1 MAQVIKYQQGGSTS
15 RKYGTFTIDGNKYEV
30 DDEFLNQITSYGKSL
45 DDETAYQFSKI
56 TDALRSGADLSYD
69 SNADK
74 LDGNVQFDVT
84 DKQNDRLG
92 KRRSRM
98 GRLFGNSWRGKENT
112 SRNAIHALKG
122 FTYVKPTPGGTDYD
136 WSKGINVE
144 YKRDKDGKYELVD
157 GKRVFIQGANNLQ
170 VGRRLG
176 ALKNIASYTDND
188 TFKGYG
194 KLDKQAYIDLYN
206 RLGEEGVNNLIQRV
220 ENGTWTDED
229 KLALDDIGIFLGD
242 EPSAE
247 QLAQK
252 AAAANPEAQLEQQ
265 ERDRY
270 AKAGWDY
277 NLRNII
283 GINDDGSASI
293 INPELQSYIGTGD
306 AWLNDEFRKA
316 YGAYADYIPEKTGLF
331 VINGKVYKGDNQD
344 SLSKI
349 QKYLDFVAE
358 NRKTAGNA
366 SNIKQYWKEN
376 DFSGWSDLGY
386 DSNGNPIYS
395 TVFKPGEF
403 GRDITGNYIR
413 NEGDPYIFD
422 YYKDYNAEDDA
433 LFDQFGHPLRDRA
446 TRVFIDPI
454 TKKPI
459 DANDSRYRDYIAN
472 LREQS
477 NKQVVENY
485 YQNATGSIFSPYYNL
500 GNIGNVVRTVGTGS
514 DTNPFTGYSVFQKP
528 GSDMYYWYDENPG
541 GDDYTLNSVLP
552 GNADKMRDYIWNLD
566 PRLGQYLTENPEALR
581 DTTVKN
587 AISGFVRNPYIA
599 NISGRRTLPS
609 EFPQIQTKYPALA
622 QLLSQIYNQGT
633 TIGYGNYRKTYS
645 GSGGNPELRDIN
657 SPEALES
664 RGLAYRIDRLGQI
677 PYQKEGGVLKMQ
689 IGGTAASRTRTIK
702 ASQDN
707 VQRADSKLRKAG
719 EDKVIGD
726 GTELNSTDKAELAAL
741 IADAASLGATF
752 VPVYGNVAGAGIGA
766 VGSLTGFG
774 ADVARDGLDWG
785 DVGNLALNLGLDA
798 ATLLPGVGT
807 GAKAT
812 KIAKALKKSKAIAK
826 AVKYAS
832 MTLSGGSAIAGLST
846 AWNNIQD
853 GKWTIRDIR
862 TVLNGVR
869 GVANIGRTKGSAK
882 TKATASDTVTL
893 KPKSQ
898 GLPEIKLNRTELE
911 AIQNAPKGS
920 RSDKLEELLI
930 SRLPKKAKTDQV
942 TDVLAEYGISRSGSM
957 DWSWRKPL
965 TFNRSN
971 TINTKQFDFDKIPG
985 TYRNPNE
992 LGWWNWNR
1000 RAAIRDAK
1008 TNRSNPY
1015 FKDFARTQTS
1025 EIPKT
1030 PLEIIRRPEIDGNVT
1045 RTQIFDPNIQI
1056 TSYRRAPITRLI
1068 YSNFAPNLG
1077 VFSTTS
1083 DSRYYYDPNNRPT
1096 FYKKGGKIM
1105 KAKIGANSGWFIG
1118 KDGKP
1123 LVTQAEDV
1131 VVTAKAPNTRPQVS
1145 FGVSPVNTF
1154 DPNIRKGMERA
1165 AAPGNAAARARVES
1179 ELTPD
1184 NTSSTG
1190 MYGHGSTKK
1199 AFNIN
1204 PDMLLGIGDFI
1215 TSTRGINRTTQKMKD
1230 AIRKGMIGSQQQMP
1244 TEFYSR
1250 FSDNGLHRMYNDRI
1264 NNMRQYKTVTSDP
1277 NQVMAERLMRD
1288 MNVDQMENERDTKF
1302 SQMIDQYNDK
1312 LLAQKQQYS
1321 NMRTRIVNDNKN
1333 RWYQGLAQLDM
1344 ADANKIGQ
1352 QTQNVKNLIY
1362 QFRQDNARD
1371 VQERQQAQLASK
1383 QLQADNAFNRDLSI
1397 KYQPAFN
1404 ALTPAQQKEYGS
1416 LENYVYLTDPK
1427 GFNSL
1432 KNQHYANF
1440 AIDQYNE
1447 GPAHS
1452 WFGRKLLE
1460 QYKAP
1465 YQYIPQPGIRN
1476 NQSLKKGGRVQRF
1489 RDVDEQAFLDQQKA
1503 INKAVNDLNNNIIK
1517 LFIKMMS

>member
-45 DDETAYQFSKI
+45 DDDTAYQFSKI
-56 TDALRSGADLSYD
+56 TDALRSGADLLYD

-84 DKQNDRLG
+84 DQQDNRLG
-92 KRRSRM
+92 KRRSRI

-112 SRNAIHALKG
+112 ARNAIHALKD
-122 FTYVKPTPGGTDYD
+122 FTYVKPTPSGTDYD

-144 YKRDKDGKYELVD
+144 YKRDKDGKYELVN
-157 GKRVFIQGANNLQ
+157 GNRVFIQGANNLQ
-170 VGRRLG
+170 VSRRLG
-176 ALKNIASYTDND
+176 ALKNVASYTDND

-194 KLDKQAYIDLYN
+194 KLDKQAYIDFYN
-206 RLGEEGVNNLIQRV
+206 RLGEEGVNGLIQRV
-220 ENGTWTDED
+220 ENGNWTDED

-252 AAAANPEAQLEQQ
+252 AKEANPEAQIEQQ
-265 ERDRY
+265 ERERY

-277 NLRNII
+277 NSKNIF
-283 GINDDGSASI
+283 GVDDNGNVTI
-293 INPELQSYIGTGD
+293 IDPNLQAYIGTGD

-344 SLSKI
+344 ALSKI
-349 QKYLDFVAE
+349 QKYLDFVRE
-358 NRKTAGNA
+358 NRQTAGNA

-403 GRDITGNYIR
+403 GRDVTGNYIR

-422 YYKDYNAEDDA
+422 YYQGYNAEDDT
-433 LFDQFGHPLRDRA
+433 LFDQFGHPLRERA
-446 TRVFIDPI
+446 TRVFIDPV

-459 DANDSRYRDYIAN
+459 DANDSKYRDYIAN
-472 LREQS
+472 LREQN

-485 YQNATGSIFSPYYNL
+485 YQNATGSVFSPYYNL
-500 GNIGNVVRTVGTGS
+500 GNIGNVVRTIGTGS

-541 GDDYTLNSVLP
+541 GDDYTLNSTLP

-566 PRLGQYLTENPEALR
+566 PRLGKYLTENPEVLR

-599 NISGRRTLPS
+599 NISGRRTLPN

-622 QLLSQIYNQGT
+622 QLLSQMYNQGT

-645 GSGGNPELRDIN
+645 GSGGNSELRDIN

-664 RGLAYRIDRLGQI
+664 RGLAYRIDRLSQI

-689 IGGTAASRTRTIK
+689 IGGTAASRTRSIK
-702 ASQDN
+702 ASQDST
-707 VQRADSKLRKAG
+707 QRADSKLRKAG
-719 EDKVIGD
+719 EDKVVGD
-726 GTELNSTDKAELAAL
+726 GTELNTTDKAELAAL

-774 ADVARDGLDWG
+774 ADIARDGLDWG
-785 DVGNLALNLGLDA
+785 DIGNLALNLGLDA

-832 MTLSGGSAIAGLST
+832 MTLSGSSAIAGLST
-846 AWNNIQD
+846 AWSNIQD

-882 TKATASDTVTL
+882 TKDRPGDVVTL
-893 KPKSQ
+893 KPQTK
-898 GLPEIKLNRTELE
+898 GLPEVKLNRTELE
-911 AIQNAPKGS
+911 AIQKAPKGS
-920 RSDKLEELLI
+920 RSDKLEELII
-930 SRLPKKAKTDQV
+930 SRLPKRAKTDQV
-942 TDVLAEYGISRSGSM
+942 TDVLAEYGVKRSGST

-965 TFNRSN
+965 TFNRGN
-971 TINTKQFDFDKIPG
+971 TVNTGQFDFDKISG

-1008 TNRSNPY
+1008 TNRNNPY
-1015 FKDFARTQTS
+1015 FKDFARTQ
-1025 EIPKT
+1025 
-1030 PLEIIRRPEIDGNVT
+1030 
-1045 RTQIFDPNIQI
+1045 IFDPSIQI
-1056 TSYRRAPITRLI
+1056 TSYRRAPITRPI

-1077 VFSTTS
+1077 VFSTTP
-1083 DSRYYYDPNNRPT
+1083 DTRYYYDPNNRPT
-1096 FYKKGGKIM
+1096 FYKKGGKIV
-1105 KAKIGANSGWFIG
+1105 KAQTGSNSDWFLD
-1118 KDGKP
+1118 KDGNP
-1123 LVTQAEDV
+1123 LVAQTEAV
-1131 VVTAKAPNTRPQVS
+1131 TVTAKAPNARHQVN
-1145 FGVSPVNTF
+1145 FGGVTLNTS
-1154 DPNIRKGMERA
+1154 DLNIRKGMAQAAAEARA
-1165 AAPGNAAARARVES
+1165 AAKARVEAQLAHS
-1179 ELTPD
+1179 K
-1184 NTSSTG
+1184 TSSNG
-1190 MYGHGSTKK
+1190 MYGHSGKSGKG
-1199 AFNIN
+1199 FNIN

-1244 TEFYSR
+1244 TEFYSQ
-1250 FSDNGLHRMYNDRI
+1250 FSDNGLHRMYGDRI

-1302 SQMIDQYNDK
+1302 SQMIDQHRDK
-1312 LLAQKQQYS
+1312 VLAQKQQYA
-1321 NMRTRIVNDNKN
+1321 NMRTQIVNDNKN

-1371 VQERQQAQLASK
+1371 VQEKQQAQLASK
-1383 QLQADNAFNRDLSI
+1383 QLQADNAFNKDLGL
-1397 KYQPAFN
+1397 KYQSAFN
-1404 ALTPAQQKEYGS
+1404 RLTPAQQQEYGS
-1416 LENYVYLTDPK
+1416 LENYAYMTDAK
-1427 GFNSL
+1427 GFNAL
-1432 KNQHYANF
+1432 KSQHYANF

-1452 WFGRKLLE
+1452 WFGRKRLDR
-1460 QYKAP
+1460 YKAP
-1465 YQYIPQPGIRN
+1465 YQYTPQPVVGPSITY
-1476 NQSLKKGGRVQRF
+1476 KKGGTVQRF
-1489 RDVDEQAFLDQQKA
+1489 RNVDEQAFLDQQKA

-1517 LFIKMMS
+1517 LFLKMMS